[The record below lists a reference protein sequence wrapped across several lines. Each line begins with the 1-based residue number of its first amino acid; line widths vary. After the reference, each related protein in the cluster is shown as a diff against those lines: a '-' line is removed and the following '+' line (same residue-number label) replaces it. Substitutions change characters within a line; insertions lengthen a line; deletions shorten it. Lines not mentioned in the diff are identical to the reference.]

1 MKNDYSIGLD
11 IGTTSVGWAVIDS
24 NNYEILKGETKRY
37 YTNLETKKNNVKS
50 VIKPLWGVR
59 LFEEATDAKSRRL
72 ARGTRRRYDRRRKRI
87 SLLQD
92 IFRNE
97 INKVDNDFFNKLK
110 TSFYSPKDIN
120 NIKVCL
126 TEDDKLNIFSN
137 NIKNGKEKKYPTI
150 YHLRYEL
157 INNPAQKDIR
167 LVYLAIHHIIKYRG
181 NFLYNNDNFK
191 VNDLDL
197 KTKLKDLFELIY
209 DKNLFSINID
219 EINYDTLEQII
230 LDKYKIDVKANLKKE
245 LKNIIDDKKIADE
258 FCKFILGYKFN
269 ILTFFNQEKEDD
281 FIEKISFNDSN
292 YDDNYDK
299 LLSQLNDNFEI
310 LEYMKELYDMIFLKR
325 IFKGSNAK
333 TISALMIE
341 KYDKHNK
348 DLKELKSLLKE
359 NGIEYKRIFKTTDKY
374 KCIYD
379 KYVNNNIEYD
389 DFKKEIIK
397 SLEKATNNDIKNK
410 ILDELNNETFLP
422 RVTSTE
428 NGKYPYQFN
437 KDELRTI
444 IKNQGK
450 YYKFLNEEIDN
461 INKIEKILSFR
472 IPYYVGP
479 LNTQTSNKAIKN
491 PNAWLIKKEEYKNE
505 PINIFNFD
513 KVVDKEKTANEF
525 IERMLGHCSYI
536 NNEKAM
542 PINSI
547 FYSRYKVISEIKQI
561 KIKIG
566 TQVIPLSKD
575 QIHNIYND
583 LFLVK
588 ERISRKDLE
597 NYLKQIRE
605 FKNIGDFETSGYQ
618 TKDAFASSMKSYIDF
633 FGPNG
638 IFENTA
644 YDENDADNII
654 KDITIF
660 EDKEL
665 LKNKIE
671 REYKDLKEE
680 KINKICKLKYSGWSS
695 LSRKLLEQVYYIDKE
710 TKERKNIM
718 DLLYET
724 DENLMQILNNKKY
737 HLQDEINKLN
747 KIENN
752 DTISYDLV
760 KDLATS
766 PKNKRGIYQALKV
779 VEEIVSFMGCEP
791 KYISIEM
798 ARGEE
803 QKKRTIS
810 RKDYLKNIYVNIKG
824 EVENYKKLYKEL
836 EETQDD
842 QFTEKVFLY
851 FIQLG
856 KSLYSGEELHFN
868 QLKDYEVDH
877 ILPQSLIKDD
887 SIENK
892 ALVLKEENQRKR
904 DSFVLPSE
912 YRTQKNIK
920 WWSYLKKCGLIT
932 AKKEFLLTRKE
943 YTNEQIEGFINR
955 QLVETRQITKHVAN
969 ILNNFYNKTK
979 ILYLHANLSHNY
991 REKFELYKYR
1001 DLNDYHHAHDAYLAI
1016 CLGIYQNRYINKN
1029 INFDEIK
1036 SFNKNLYANGKY
1048 KELRYGY
1055 IVNSLDN
1062 SIRNVNTITGE
1073 VFDNINF
1080 NKIIENTLY
1089 RNDIIVSKKTE
1100 LRTGEFYNQT
1110 IYSCKNKSAH
1120 YNIKENLPINLYGG
1134 YDQLK
1139 YSYMML
1145 IKYNN
1150 KTKLI
1155 GIPVK
1160 LSILKSN
1167 KNLIDLYIKENINY
1181 NSYVIL
1187 KDKIPLNHKAILKDK
1202 ISLNHKDS
1210 FKTQI
1215 VEITGCGINGAEI
1228 VNATELHFKKETQE
1242 KYKYLFNYIFNKH
1255 YPSYDKKSNISYDEF
1270 KIKCEETF
1278 DTLINDL
1285 FDDIIEKINKHY
1297 FIYSNI
1303 CKKLLTVKNNN
1314 EFKQLQFKNDETIKT
1329 KQISK
1334 VQVIKELLKLLKC
1347 DSGNAD
1353 LKLLSKTEKFGDRI
1367 GRKSG
1372 VNINHATLITQSI
1385 AGLKE
1390 RTYEF

>member
-167 LVYLAIHHIIKYRG
+167 LVYLALHHIIKYRG

-219 EINYDTLEQII
+219 EINYDTLELII

-341 KYDKHNK
+341 KYDKHKK

-437 KDELRTI
+437 KDELRAI

-491 PNAWLIKKEEYKNE
+491 SNAWLIKKEEYKNE

-695 LSRKLLEQVYYIDKE
+695 LSRKLLEQVYYVDKE

-752 DTISYDLV
+752 DKISYDLV

-779 VEEIVSFMGCEP
+779 VEEIVDFMGYAP
-791 KYISIEM
+791 KDISIEM
-798 ARGEE
+798 AREDGI
-803 QKKRTIS
+803 KKRTS
-810 RKDYLKNIYVNIKG
+810 SKKEHLKELYNGIK
-824 EVENYKKLYKEL
+824 EQTAEIKALYKQL
-836 EETQDD
+836 EATEDYKFDD
-842 QFTEKVFLY
+842 EKVFLY
-851 FIQLG
+851 YIQLG
-856 KSLYSGEELHFN
+856 RSLYSCKTLTFETLSN
-868 QLKDYEVDH
+868 DCDVDH

-892 ALVLKEENQRKR
+892 ALVFKDENARKR
-904 DSFVLPSE
+904 NSFVLPSD
-912 YRTQKNIK
+912 YRTPDKIK
-920 WWSYLKKCGLIT
+920 WWAYLKECGLIT

-969 ILNNFYNKTK
+969 ILNNFYKKTK
-979 ILYLHANLSHNY
+979 IIYLHANLSHNY

-1016 CLGIYQNRYINKN
+1016 CLGIYQDKYINKN
-1029 INFDEIK
+1029 INFDELK
-1036 SFNKNLYANGKY
+1036 SFNKNLYENGKY
-1048 KELRYGY
+1048 KDLRYGY
-1055 IVNSLDN
+1055 IINSLDN
-1062 SIRNVNTITGE
+1062 NLRNENTITGE
-1073 VFDNINF
+1073 VFDNIKF
-1080 NKIIENTLY
+1080 NETIENTLY

-1100 LRTGEFYNQT
+1100 IRTGEFYNQT
-1110 IYSCKNKSAH
+1110 KNSKGKSGVEL
-1120 YNIKENLPINLYGG
+1120 KKGLDTKLYGS
-1134 YDQLK
+1134 YTSLNPSYAVVVK
-1139 YSYMML
+1139 YQKGINICQKM
-1145 IKYNN
+1145 
-1150 KTKLI
+1150 I
-1155 GIPVK
+1155 GIPILIDVQAK
-1160 LSILKSN
+1160 KDINIFYGYIRSLLGLDDDVNISFIKDTNDNILKIPFYTKMSWN
-1167 KNLIDLYIKENINY
+1167 KQICSL
-1181 NSYVIL
+1181 VGAT
-1187 KDKIPLNHKAILKDK
+1187 DK
-1202 ISLNHKDS
+1202 
-1210 FKTQI
+1210 
-1215 VEITGCGINGAEI
+1215 VEVC
-1228 VNATELHFKKETQE
+1228 NAR
-1242 KYKYLFNYIFNKH
+1242 
-1255 YPSYDKKSNISYDEF
+1255 EF
-1270 KIKCEETF
+1270 KINKNNAKKWKYTLNILLNKKKKKDDF
-1278 DTLINDL
+1278 DYIKYDNDL
-1285 FDDIIEKINKHY
+1285 NEINAYIYSKIKKEYDLYKNLSDELKEIIELSNSSIENKE
-1297 FIYSNI
+1297 
-1303 CKKLLTVKNNN
+1303 KL
-1314 EFKQLQFKNDETIKT
+1314 I
-1329 KQISK
+1329 I
-1334 VQVIKELLKLLKC
+1334 ELLKLLKYN
-1347 DSGNAD
+1347 SVNANFKYLD
-1353 LKLLSKTEKFGDRI
+1353 HSMAF
-1367 GRKSG
+1367 GRKHHKTIS
-1372 VNINHATLITQSI
+1372 NATLIIQSA